1 MSKAKDYKGAGIY
14 GLYNIMEGTLYI
26 GASANI
32 QTRFAQHRSRFRSRS
47 EINPMYKEPVENF
60 VFVVLYK
67 MSKPD
72 FEKYG
77 TMFEDLL
84 IASAVRDNMK
94 LYNQNKVYRDATGS
108 VLFAFGIYD
117 AIKKSIQSEVGRTPW
132 MLNMMNRKSRLK
144 VLERIRKGC

>member
-1 MSKAKDYKGAGIY
+1 MPKAKHYNGAGIY

-26 GASANI
+26 GASSNI
-32 QTRFAQHRSRFRSRS
+32 QARFAQHRHRFRSRS
-47 EINPMYKEPVENF
+47 EINPMYREPVENF
-60 VFVVLYK
+60 AFVVLYK
-67 MSKPD
+67 MSRTD

-117 AIKKSIQSEVGRTPW
+117 AIKKSIQSEVGHTPW
-132 MLNMMNRKSRLK
+132 MINMMNRKSRLK
-144 VLERIRKGC
+144 VLECIKKG

>member
-1 MSKAKDYKGAGIY
+1 MPKAKNYKGAGIY
-14 GLYNIMEGTLYI
+14 GLYNIVEGTLYI
-26 GASANI
+26 GASTNI
-32 QTRFAQHRSRFRSRS
+32 QARFVQHRSRFRNRS
-47 EINPMYKEPVENF
+47 EINPMYREPVENF
-60 VFVVLYK
+60 AFVVLYK
-67 MSKPD
+67 MSRAD

-77 TMFEDLL
+77 TMFEDLF

-117 AIKKSIQSEVGRTPW
+117 AIKKSIQAEVGHTPW

-144 VLERIRKGC
+144 VLERIRKG